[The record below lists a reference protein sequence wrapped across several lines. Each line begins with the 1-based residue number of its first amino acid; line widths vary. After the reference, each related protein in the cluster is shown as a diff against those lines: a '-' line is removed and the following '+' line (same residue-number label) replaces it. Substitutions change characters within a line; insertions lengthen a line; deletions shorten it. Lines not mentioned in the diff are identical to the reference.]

1 MKKTEKTTESEKTS
15 KPAGTESHA
24 QAEPKP
30 IAAVK
35 RRKSETKAETGTV
48 TVDAQKST
56 AKNRKVSKAQAKTP
70 AKTAHEDDTVPLRD
84 AVEVSA
90 TKAVKGAENAA
101 GETDKTAA
109 SGTADESGLD
119 NAAVEEPAPL
129 SVIKTPDAEVI
140 ESPFKR
146 MKAEFHQRAQVIKE
160 QMRNIQN
167 SFITIGFQLHWIRE
181 NKMYRVLDYR
191 NVYEYAEKEYGI
203 KKTTCS
209 NIISIIENYAE
220 RDAAGN
226 VVESI
231 ADCYR
236 NYSASQLVAML
247 GMDDEMKHQVTP
259 DMSVR
264 AINRMRKGGDKT
276 EPDTASVAD
285 AENLQKTDTATESPA
300 ADTAA
305 KETVEL
311 AEGKTDDKQDVENND
326 PVHDEKAKT
335 ADINQSAAVETAT
348 SGDDTQKADERD
360 HELTEDTEEKSDR
373 TLAEIDSY
381 LDYRSMLDELD
392 LMIKHAFTASA
403 STRVRIIC
411 VQG

>member
-1 MKKTEKTTESEKTS
+1 MKKTEKTET
-15 KPAGTESHA
+15 KP
-24 QAEPKP
+24 
-30 IAAVK
+30 
-35 RRKSETKAETGTV
+35 KAETGTV
-48 TVDAQKST
+48 TET
-56 AKNRKVSKAQAKTP
+56 AKKNTTESRNVSKTQAKTP
-70 AKTAHEDDTVPLRD
+70 AQTASEDDTGPLSS
-84 AVEVSA
+84 AVKESA
-90 TKAVKGAENAA
+90 TKTVKGAENVAK
-101 GETDKTAA
+101 ETDKTAVPR
-109 SGTADESGLD
+109 TADEHGQD
-119 NAAVEEPAPL
+119 NVAVEEPAPL
-129 SVIKTPDAEVI
+129 SVIKNTDAEVI
-140 ESPFKR
+140 ESPLKQ

-247 GMDDEMKHQVTP
+247 GMDDKTKQQVTP

-264 AINRMRKGGDKT
+264 AINRMRKDGDKT

-285 AENLQKTDTATESPA
+285 AENLQKTDTAAERTTA
-300 ADTAA
+300 VAAA
-305 KETVEL
+305 KGT
-311 AEGKTDDKQDVENND
+311 AEAAERKADDKQDVENKD

-335 ADINQSAAVETAT
+335 TDVNQSAAAETAT
-348 SGDDTQKADERD
+348 SGDNTPKADAQDEVP
-360 HELTEDTEEKSDR
+360 TEEKNDR

-403 STRVRIIC
+403 SARVRIIC

>member
-1 MKKTEKTTESEKTS
+1 MKKTEKTET
-15 KPAGTESHA
+15 KP
-24 QAEPKP
+24 
-30 IAAVK
+30 
-35 RRKSETKAETGTV
+35 KAETGIV
-48 TVDAQKST
+48 TET
-56 AKNRKVSKAQAKTP
+56 AKKTTTESRNVSKTQAKTP
-70 AKTAHEDDTVPLRD
+70 AQTASEDDTGPLSS
-84 AVEVSA
+84 AVKESA
-90 TKAVKGAENAA
+90 TKTVKGAENVAK
-101 GETDKTAA
+101 ETDKTAA
-109 SGTADESGLD
+109 PGTADEPGQD
-119 NAAVEEPAPL
+119 NVAVEKPAPL

-247 GMDDEMKHQVTP
+247 GMDDEMKQQVTP

-276 EPDTASVAD
+276 APDTASVAD
-285 AENLQKTDTATESPA
+285 AENLQKTDTAAESTTAVADAKGTAEA
-300 ADTAA
+300 AERKA
-305 KETVEL
+305 
-311 AEGKTDDKQDVENND
+311 DDKQEVENKD

-335 ADINQSAAVETAT
+335 TDVNQSTAAVTAT
-348 SGDDTQKADERD
+348 SGGNTPIAEAQDEV
-360 HELTEDTEEKSDR
+360 LT
-373 TLAEIDSY
+373 
-381 LDYRSMLDELD
+381 
-392 LMIKHAFTASA
+392 
-403 STRVRIIC
+403 
-411 VQG
+411 